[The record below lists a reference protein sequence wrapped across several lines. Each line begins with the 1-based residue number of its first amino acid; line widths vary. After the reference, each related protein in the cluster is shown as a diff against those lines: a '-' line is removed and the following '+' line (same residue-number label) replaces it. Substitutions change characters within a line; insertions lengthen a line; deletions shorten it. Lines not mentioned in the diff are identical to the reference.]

1 MRPSLRVPRWAAP
14 IALVLTLCGLG
25 VSIYLTIA
33 HYDAHVSLVCSAN
46 GAINCEKVTS
56 SAQSKVFGIP
66 VAVLGLAYFV
76 AMVPLQLPAA
86 WRSNDPRIRFG
97 RVLYCIAGVG
107 FICYLIYA
115 EAVIIKAICLWCTS
129 VHVITFIIFVV
140 TALATALSLPVVQ
153 HGYDDDDADA
163 DAGADID
170 DDVDDVDDD
179 TSGISDGTPP
189 TRGARPKSR

>member
-1 MRPSLRVPRWAAP
+1 MHPPLRVPRWAAP
-14 IALVLTLCGLG
+14 IALVLTLFGLG

-33 HYDAHVSLVCSAN
+33 HYDTHVSLVCSAN

-76 AMVPLQLPAA
+76 AMVPLHLPAA

-97 RVLYCIAGVG
+97 RVLYCVAGVG

-129 VHVITFIIFVV
+129 VHVITFIIFVI

-153 HGYDDDDADA
+153 HEYDDAD
-163 DAGADID
+163 DGADL
-170 DDVDDVDDD
+170 DDD

-189 TRGARPKSR
+189 TRGARPKRQ